1 MLIIVDNNRYNY
13 CADRDVVV
21 DAVLPELG
29 GGELLPG
36 HSRVPLGDGH
46 AEADVGR

>member
-1 MLIIVDNNRYNY
+1 MLNVDDNKYHY
-13 CADRDVVV
+13 CSDRDVVV

-29 GGELLPG
+29 GRELLPG

-46 AEADVGR
+46 AEADVGG